1 MPQISLDIYLTDD
14 CFACD
19 GVEAL
24 AADVGGW
31 FPQIRVV
38 LHHLNAGADLPSGVV
53 AVPAF
58 VLDGRVI
65 QYGTPDQ
72 ARISEEIVGALRSR
86 PDAFAVEEGES

>member
-1 MPQISLDIYLTDD
+1 MWWRKRRSQVSRVICRYPTSPPSR
-14 CFACD
+14 CW
-19 GVEAL
+19 
-24 AADVGGW
+24 GW
-31 FPQIRVV
+31 FPQIRIV

-72 ARISEEIVGALRSR
+72 AQLSEEIVGALRSR
-86 PDAFAVEEGES
+86 PDASSVEEGES

>member
-1 MPQISLDIYLTDD
+1 MPQISLNIYLTDG

-19 GVEAL
+19 RVAAL
-24 AADVGGW
+24 AADLRGW

-38 LHHLNAGADLPSGVV
+38 LHHLTAGADLPAEVV

-58 VLDGRVI
+58 VLDGHVI

-72 ARISEEIVGALRSR
+72 AQISEAIVGALRSR
-86 PDAFAVEEGES
+86 QDAFPVEEEES